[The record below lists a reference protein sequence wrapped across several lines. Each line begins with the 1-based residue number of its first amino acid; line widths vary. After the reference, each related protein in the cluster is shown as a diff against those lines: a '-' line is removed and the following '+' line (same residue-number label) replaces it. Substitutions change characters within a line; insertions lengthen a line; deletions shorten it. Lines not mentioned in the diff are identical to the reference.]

1 MMKLNLHI
9 LRKFVKTSAYLCILL
24 LIFATTSSFAGNF
37 SKVGKKGY
45 NTAEECQQDINK
57 GLIGCELDSSC
68 KVDTTVVHRCCT
80 WVKAA
85 QTANNKNFNF
95 APFKGSVSSM
105 ISAPGTRSGN
115 KTGHH
120 GYDYSVPSGTEV
132 YAAADGTVTEAVN
145 CAKGAGRLI
154 RIKHLKAGTD
164 LAGKQNFYTTTY
176 MHLSS
181 INVSK
186 GNVVKKGQLIARSGG
201 SNCVAGCSQPVD
213 PCHACQD
220 GKIVSVSCACK
231 ANNNNRN
238 GCAYGPHL
246 HFEAADD
253 GGSVVD
259 PSCLARNNKVSGNPT
274 GLETFDMTAEPK
286 QQTPLT
292 SDTRNY
298 KPGCVYYFDKD
309 NMVALSAVGESKGNP
324 GVVNYYPQKG
334 TGGNC
339 YGNGKYAGKDTGGCS
354 YGKNQ
359 MICGS
364 AGASGDKTEFNSTFP
379 NFLKELQKEN
389 PELFNKLSGGKS
401 LKETILYACN
411 DVKYPAQNKAF
422 RDAWATYGKE
432 TEAYQDAYITREFT
446 KAAKGALKNSGAS
459 ISWDS
464 LPPETQMSIVAAA
477 IAGGQGGMKCKKTG
491 GPCGA
496 TAWVNSVV
504 QKCGTD
510 FSKCSEQEV
519 VHALN
524 EKRATSGYASYGTN
538 SDTYKA
544 AQKRAQA
551 DNTLTDKS
559 MAIRKK
565 LQENPGMTAE
575 QAAKE
580 LYNQRLCKQGETPS
594 GSFGGSASGG
604 GGGSSSI
611 AVPHGDKGNRECNVS
626 SYRNSYA
633 DCIFCD
639 LFGILFETASGIA
652 KKAYAALADA
662 MSKIVLLGF
671 AIWISIT
678 ILKFVSAMEQKE
690 PRIMIKTLLNQAF
703 VVLAVVIFLK
713 SDATTFFGMAMEPI
727 FNTGMKLA
735 QSITDG
741 SSCKNDFGLHDNGG
755 LPISMGVNILCT
767 IKAIQDK
774 LLDVMALGSTSLC
787 VGFFVESWRGWPI
800 FPHMG
805 YVIVGLVLWI
815 SALMFMVIYPFLLVD
830 AVLQLSVATA
840 LLPMAVASY
849 AFPIT
854 RKKYFGKVWETFLN
868 CMFSF
873 IFLSIIVFILAEA
886 LTGRLAAS
894 FERTNTI
901 NAGTDSDYKVILE
914 GLAWWGTTFLEL
926 AFIMLIGWAVLGEAK
941 SLAENFAETIGVG
954 KDKDGRGIG
963 SNVGTHAMSGL
974 KGIAKPTI
982 LGAGRLVDKGVSA
995 VGNTAKEKFNNAR
1008 MGFQAWRMKNNPNA
1022 TVDENGNVVVNSK
1035 SWFLRRNVTK
1045 VLSTDASGRQNISRT
1060 KTKGNGASTTT
1071 RTDTFFSVKEQR
1083 DKNGNVT
1090 SRKTEMKAAGGKYM
1104 INKDGSVNQVA
1115 LHAIRNG
1122 STHDADTINEALLN
1136 QMLAE
1141 RMPGIEGATLNGSF
1155 TQRNVRSFKD
1165 DNGRDVFEV
1174 NQVHKD
1180 GTRSNFRRT
1189 LSGNRALTEYETI
1202 TKKGEA
1208 VKYSSDGIVNK
1219 KSSYQYNK
1227 DGANGSFGS
1236 IAQDTVKDNFSF
1248 TSYYQKMGG
1257 RPMDSLGNI
1266 SNSVP
1271 KDEIMF
1277 GSEDMK
1283 AFQDQ
1288 IARKGQ
1294 QGPLGG
1300 FK

>member
-1 MMKLNLHI
+1 MKLNLNILKI
-9 LRKFVKTSAYLCILL
+9 LREISILALL
-24 LIFATTSSFAGNF
+24 LFFASSVFAKNYD
-37 SKVGKKGY
+37 SVGIKNY
-45 NTAEECQQDINK
+45 NTAAECRKDINAGK
-57 GLIGCELDSSC
+57 IHCELDASC
-68 KVDTTVVHRCCT
+68 KIAVYEVHRCCT
-80 WVKAA
+80 WVNADN
-85 QTANNKNFNF
+85 TANNNQSFSF
-95 APFKGSVSSM
+95 APFKGSPSVRN
-105 ISAPGTRSGN
+105 SAPGKRARKVNGKIEIS
-115 KTGHH
+115 HH
-120 GYDYSVPSGTEV
+120 DGYDYAIPQGTEV
-132 YAAADGTVTEAVN
+132 YAAADGTVSEVN
-145 CAKGAGRLI
+145 ECSGGAGRV
-154 RIKHLKAGTD
+154 IKILHLKAGS
-164 LAGKQNFYTTTY
+164 KQDYYTSVY
-176 MHLSS
+176 MHLKS
-181 INVSK
+181 ILVQK
-186 GNVVKKGQLIARSGG
+186 GNFVRKGQKIALSGG
-201 SNCVAGCSQPVD
+201 SNCSAKCPGKPIDSGYQCSN
-213 PCHACQD
+213 
-220 GKIVSVSCACK
+220 GKIIKSTEKAVSGEKNV
-231 ANNNNRN
+231 
-238 GCAYGPHL
+238 GYGPHL
-246 HFEAADD
+246 HFEVREGDSTKNINAP
-253 GGSVVD
+253 VLD
-259 PSCLARNNKVSGNPT
+259 PACLASGNKVASNPV
-274 GLETFDMTAEPK
+274 GYNGYDMTAE
-286 QQTPLT
+286 QHQTPLT
-292 SDTRNY
+292 SEPDNY
-298 KPGCVYYFDKD
+298 SKGCVYYFDKG
-309 NMVALSAVGESKGNP
+309 NMIALSAVGESKDDP
-324 GVVNYYPQKG
+324 GIVNYYPRGG

-339 YGNGKYAGKDTGGCS
+339 YGNGKSAGKDHGGCS

-359 MICGS
+359 MTCGS
-364 AGASGDKTEFNSTFP
+364 VGANGNKSNFNGQTFP
-379 NFLKELQKEN
+379 TFLTELSKEN

-401 LKETILYACN
+401 LQETILYACN
-411 DVKYPAQNKAF
+411 DVKYPNENKTF
-422 RDAWATYGKE
+422 RDAWAKYGKE
-432 TEAYQDAYITREFT
+432 TEAYQDTFITKMFT
-446 KAAKGALKNSGAS
+446 TAAQKALKNSGAS
-459 ISWDS
+459 INWAS
-464 LPPETQMSIVAAA
+464 LSPETQMSIVAAA
-477 IAGGQGGMKCKKTG
+477 IAGGQGG
-491 GPCGA
+491 A
-496 TAWVNSVV
+496 TKFLKSVV
-504 QKCGTD
+504 QSCGAD
-510 FSKCSEQEV
+510 FSRCSEQEV

-544 AQKRAQA
+544 ALKRAKA
-551 DNTLTDKS
+551 DDQLTDKS
-559 MAIRKK
+559 MAIRQK
-565 LQENPGMTAE
+565 LKENPGMTAE

-611 AVPHGDKGNRECNVS
+611 AVPQGDKGNRECNVS

-941 SLAENFAETIGVG
+941 SLAENFAGTIGVG
-954 KDKDGRGIG
+954 KDDIG
-963 SNVGTHAMSGL
+963 SNVETHAMSGL

-1060 KTKGNGASTTT
+1060 KTKGNGSSTTT
-1071 RTDTFFSVKEQR
+1071 KTDTFFSVKEQR

-1090 SRKTEMKAAGGKYM
+1090 SRQTEMKAAGGKYM

-1122 STHDADTINEALLN
+1122 STHDADTVNEALLN

-1180 GTRSNFRRT
+1180 GTRSNFRMT

-1266 SNSVP
+1266 SGSVP